1 VDIHNLRIDRRGI
14 CDHVGDGKREIAG
27 LGNRIDR
34 VVVVVVVVVV
44 RNELYRD
51 VLSETVPS
59 CVEGGKRDPSLGDDR
74 W

>member
-14 CDHVGDGKREIAG
+14 RDHVGDGKREIAG
-27 LGNRIDR
+27 LGDRIDR
-34 VVVVVVVVVV
+34 VVVVVVVV

-59 CVEGGKRDPSLGDDR
+59 SIEGGKRDPSLGDDR